1 MRLEIL
7 FQFIVPLTFLAIWAL
22 TSLLNRETQPLPPRP
37 VRPGAR
43 PGPGQGPGGG
53 RGIGA
58 AGERGQAEGT
68 LQGAASRDPAF
79 RTPGA
84 PPESEPR
91 LAVNLNDANVYVMD
105 DEVVFVDP
113 VTNRRIMSAP
123 IRNAAAAAAA
133 AAAVAARGG
142 PKPQRGTQSRKAGR
156 GRRTA
161 APARPTQAEP
171 ETRRA
176 LSDQVGRSMSLSR
189 SRPLDTAPLTSN
201 LTPLSASMTSS
212 SAPARDLGL
221 ERSSAGPLLQAR
233 DIKEMLGTPTK
244 LRETIVLAEILQPP
258 VSARRRLRSR

>member
-43 PGPGQGPGGG
+43 PGPGQGPGG
-53 RGIGA
+53 
-58 AGERGQAEGT
+58 ERGLAEGT
-68 LQGAASRDPAF
+68 LQGAASRDLAF

-91 LAVNLNDANVYVMD
+91 LAANLNDANVYVMD

-123 IRNAAAAAAA
+123 IRNAA

-189 SRPLDTAPLTSN
+189 GRPLDTAPLTSN
-201 LTPLSASMTSS
+201 LTPLSASMISS

-258 VSARRRLRSR
+258 VSVRRRLRSR